1 MDNWSA
7 WQIFFTTG
15 SVLDYIRYKS
25 IQDAK
30 DTGAITVN
38 REETDEIPNRGLI
51 IKEQNIGEQDKLVFA
66 LTKSNG
72 VIRAFVKG
80 AKTSKTANVRRHLSS
95 HIPDLQFI
103 KVGKVT

>member
-30 DTGAITVN
+30 DTGCNHREQGGN
-38 REETDEIPNRGLI
+38 R
-51 IKEQNIGEQDKLVFA
+51 
-66 LTKSNG
+66 
-72 VIRAFVKG
+72 
-80 AKTSKTANVRRHLSS
+80 
-95 HIPDLQFI
+95 
-103 KVGKVT
+103 

>member
-30 DTGAITVN
+30 DTAAITVN
-38 REETDEIPNRGLI
+38 REETDEIPNRGT
-51 IKEQNIGEQDKLVFA
+51 DY
-66 LTKSNG
+66 
-72 VIRAFVKG
+72 KG
-80 AKTSKTANVRRHLSS
+80 TEYR
-95 HIPDLQFI
+95 
-103 KVGKVT
+103 